1 MGTQPPL
8 QKGGRT
14 PQFSAHIYYS
24 QTAAWIKMPLG
35 MEVGLSPDDIVL
47 HGKLLKSWSWLWCW
61 NKSLGLVKSLIYISG
76 ENWLKKYR
84 ENFTIRSSLA
94 FSDRKWDRKCQ
105 LFWLQYLRSHIS
117 VRKWE
122 TKSQRKTMPQM
133 TSVVSG
139 STAELSSALL
149 LHTLIRY
156 LAVTSMVFYCRKT
169 TSKNSQEVG
178 CNCRILWKT
187 QH

>member
-1 MGTQPPL
+1 MYLDRWGPSPLSKKGAEPP
-8 QKGGRT
+8 
-14 PQFSAHIYYS
+14 PQFSAHVYYS

-47 HGKLLKSWSWLWCW
+47 DGKLLKSWSWLWCW
-61 NKSLGLVKSLIYISG
+61 NKSLGLGLVKSLIYISG

-94 FSDRKWDRKCQ
+94 FSDWKWDRKCQ
-105 LFWLQYLRSHIS
+105 LFWLQYLRFHIS

-156 LAVTSMVFYCRKT
+156 LAVTSMVFLL
-169 TSKNSQEVG
+169 S
-178 CNCRILWKT
+178 
-187 QH
+187 